1 MISTIE
7 VAKNNTLKKVIFFG
21 LVNTFAENLKDWKK
35 KEQMEGSF
43 LNCSFSKGTTKLSM
57 FTCLSET
64 NIGIGLRL
72 CKGKMLLASTLWKP
86 EEVEPKIREYL
97 HAISEWESVK

>member
-1 MISTIE
+1 MISTLE

-35 KEQMEGSF
+35 KEHDGLF
-43 LNCSFSKGTTKLSM
+43 LNCSFSKGTAKLSV
-57 FTCLSET
+57 FTCLSEM
-64 NIGIGLRL
+64 NIGIGLKL
-72 CKGKMLLASTLWKP
+72 CKGKKLLASTLWKP